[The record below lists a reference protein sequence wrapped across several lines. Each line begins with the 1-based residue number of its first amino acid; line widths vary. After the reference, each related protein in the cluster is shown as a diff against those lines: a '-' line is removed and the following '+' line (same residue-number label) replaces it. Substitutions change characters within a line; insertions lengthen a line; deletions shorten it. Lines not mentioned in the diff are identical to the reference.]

1 MTSDIYN
8 GLHAPKISC
17 AHQMGEIDR
26 GMRASPTTD
35 DICHGLHTSEVCIKK
50 TSTEIKRHHPRHAR
64 IKCGVCASTRSQCLG
79 RAQIGQQQMTSVM
92 AFIYRRNMCAYGK
105 QHLQKSGNIC
115 QSRNTSKFVCAHH
128 LGVNGHFLQ
137 ASDIACAQV
146 ANVFFQ
152 LHQHQPRRESFTLG
166 LCTSVGRHH

>member
-105 QHLQKSGNIC
+105 QRLQISGE
-115 QSRNTSKFVCAHH
+115 RNF
-128 LGVNGHFLQ
+128 
-137 ASDIACAQV
+137 
-146 ANVFFQ
+146 
-152 LHQHQPRRESFTLG
+152 
-166 LCTSVGRHH
+166 